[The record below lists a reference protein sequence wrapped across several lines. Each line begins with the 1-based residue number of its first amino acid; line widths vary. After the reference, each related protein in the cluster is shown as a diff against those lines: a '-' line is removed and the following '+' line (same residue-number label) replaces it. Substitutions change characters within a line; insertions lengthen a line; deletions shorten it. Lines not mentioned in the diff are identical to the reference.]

1 MDTNKNKLNFT
12 MRVAKNG
19 KVIERYET
27 RSKRAFY
34 THIGS
39 IKWEE
44 GVEKVY
50 LRVSYG
56 KHLDNF
62 GKLTNFYNDGWYDN
76 EKDLLLALKAFTE
89 EGIV

>member
-1 MDTNKNKLNFT
+1 MGINKNKLNFT
-12 MRVAKNG
+12 MRVVKNG
-19 KVIERYET
+19 KIIRYET

-34 THIGS
+34 AHIRS
-39 IKWEE
+39 LKWKD
-44 GVEKVY
+44 GVKKVY

-62 GKLTNFYNDGWYDN
+62 GKLINFYNDGWYDN
-76 EKDLLLALKAFTE
+76 KKDLHLALKAFTE